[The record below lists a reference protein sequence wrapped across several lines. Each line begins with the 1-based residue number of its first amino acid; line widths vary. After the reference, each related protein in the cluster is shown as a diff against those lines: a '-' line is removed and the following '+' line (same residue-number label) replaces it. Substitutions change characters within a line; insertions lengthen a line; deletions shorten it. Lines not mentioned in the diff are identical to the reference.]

1 MDTFLPA
8 SGMIAAIFL
17 LAASLVSMGA
27 EDREL
32 IAEISDM
39 LGMARRFSLSKGWV
53 AESKAS
59 RSRIWVSRWED
70 VTYGMADLMIF
81 VALAQPLPFP
91 FVLAN
96 VKRATTEF
104 PFDTQFSRTKD
115 MEEPDVPEVGNA
127 LFTYCCKNDRD
138 CCVGVIRQIGDVL
151 PRFGRIADER
161 RALRTKKHSDKP

>member
-1 MDTFLPA
+1 MDTFLLA

-17 LAASLVSMGA
+17 FAASLVFMGT

-32 IAEISDM
+32 IAEISYM
-39 LGMARRFSLSKGWV
+39 LGMARRFNFSKGWV

-70 VTYGMADLMIF
+70 VTYEMADLMIF

-96 VKRATTEF
+96 VKRATTGF
-104 PFDTQFSRTKD
+104 PFDTQFSRTKRIWKNRTFRKSA
-115 MEEPDVPEVGNA
+115 MHCSPTAVKMTEIVVSA
-127 LFTYCCKNDRD
+127 LFERLGIYCHDLAESPMNGGPYCR
-138 CCVGVIRQIGDVL
+138 
-151 PRFGRIADER
+151 
-161 RALRTKKHSDKP
+161 